1 VPLRILGIDPGSRV
15 TGFGVLERQTGG
27 RLSYVDSGCIRL
39 GKADMAAR
47 LAELDDALAQLIAQS
62 RPQEVSLE
70 RVFVMRNVDS
80 ALKLGQARGVI
91 LCAIG
96 RASLPLAEY
105 APRLVKQ
112 TVTGTGAATKEQV
125 QHMVRQLLNLS
136 GTPAADAADAL
147 ALAICHA
154 HQRGR
159 LAAGSAGGGWG

>member
-1 VPLRILGIDPGSRV
+1 M
-15 TGFGVLERQTGG
+15 LERQAGG

-47 LAELDDALAQLIAQS
+47 LAELDDALAQLIAQW

-96 RASLPLAEY
+96 RAALPLAEY

-112 TVTGTGAATKEQV
+112 TVTGTGAATKEQI
-125 QHMVRQLLNLS
+125 QHMVRQLLNLN

-154 HQRGR
+154 HQRNR
-159 LAAGSAGGGWG
+159 LAAGQAGGGWG

>member
-1 VPLRILGIDPGSRV
+1 M
-15 TGFGVLERQTGG
+15 LERQAGG

-39 GKADMAAR
+39 GKADMTAR
-47 LAELDDALAQLIAQS
+47 LAELDGALAQLIAQW

-96 RASLPLAEY
+96 RAALPLAEY

-112 TVTGTGAATKEQV
+112 TVTGTGAATKEQI
-125 QHMVRQLLNLS
+125 QQMVCQLLNLN

-154 HQRGR
+154 HQRNR
-159 LAAGSAGGGWG
+159 PAAGQAGGGWG

>member
-1 VPLRILGIDPGSRV
+1 
-15 TGFGVLERQTGG
+15 
-27 RLSYVDSGCIRL
+27 
-39 GKADMAAR
+39 MAAR
-47 LAELDDALAQLIAQS
+47 LAELDGALAQLIAQW

-80 ALKLGQARGVI
+80 ALKLGQARGVV

-96 RASLPLAEY
+96 RAALPLAEY

-112 TVTGTGAATKEQV
+112 TVTGTGAATKEQI
-125 QHMVRQLLNLS
+125 QHMVRQLLNLD

-154 HQRGR
+154 HQRHR
-159 LAAGSAGGGWG
+159 LTAGQAEGGWG

>member
-1 VPLRILGIDPGSRV
+1 
-15 TGFGVLERQTGG
+15 VLEQQAGG

-39 GKADMAAR
+39 GKVDMAAR
-47 LAELDDALAQLIAQS
+47 LAELDGALAQLIAQW

-96 RASLPLAEY
+96 RAALPLAEY

-112 TVTGTGAATKEQV
+112 TVTGTGAATKEQI
-125 QHMVRQLLNLS
+125 QHMVRQLLNLN

-154 HQRGR
+154 HQRHR
-159 LAAGSAGGGWG
+159 LAAGQAGGGWG

>member
-1 VPLRILGIDPGSRV
+1 
-15 TGFGVLERQTGG
+15 
-27 RLSYVDSGCIRL
+27 
-39 GKADMAAR
+39 MAAR
-47 LAELDDALAQLIAQS
+47 LAELDGALAQLIAQW

-96 RASLPLAEY
+96 RAALPLAEY

-112 TVTGTGAATKEQV
+112 TVTGTGAATKEQI
-125 QHMVRQLLNLS
+125 QHMVRQLLNLN
-136 GTPAADAADAL
+136 GTPATDAADAL

-154 HQRGR
+154 HQRHR
-159 LAAGSAGGGWG
+159 LAAGQAGGGWG

>member
-1 VPLRILGIDPGSRV
+1 
-15 TGFGVLERQTGG
+15 
-27 RLSYVDSGCIRL
+27 
-39 GKADMAAR
+39 MAAR
-47 LAELDDALAQLIAQS
+47 LAELDDALAQLIAQW

-96 RASLPLAEY
+96 RAALPLAEY

-112 TVTGTGAATKEQV
+112 TVTGTGAATKEQI
-125 QHMVRQLLNLS
+125 QHMVRQLLNLN

-154 HQRGR
+154 HQRHR
-159 LAAGSAGGGWG
+159 LAAGQAGGGWG